1 MSIAA
6 NLEVINARIHKAAEA
21 IGRKPETIKLVTVT
35 KTVSVEKIE
44 EALACGVKAIGE
56 NRVQEAKSKYTRL
69 PDNLEWH
76 LIGSLQTN
84 KVKDVIPIFS
94 WIHSVDRKNLA
105 DEISR
110 QCLKAGKTIKVL
122 VQVNISGEASK
133 HGIDNETA
141 EDLILYVSKLPGLD
155 LRGLMTIGPLSDDEN
170 EIRRAFHGLKNLADK
185 MNKQYNLNLQELSMG
200 MTDDF
205 EIAIAEGATIVR
217 IGSGIFGARY

>member
-6 NLEVINARIHKAAEA
+6 NLKEINSRIHKAAEA
-21 IGRKPETIKLVTVT
+21 AGRKPEAVKLITVT
-35 KTVSVEKIE
+35 KTVAVERIE
-44 EALACGVKAIGE
+44 EALTCGVKAVGE
-56 NRVQEAKSKYTRL
+56 NRVQEAKSKYPCL
-69 PDNLEWH
+69 PNDLEWH

-110 QCLKAGKTIKVL
+110 HCLKAGKTIKVL

-133 HGIDNETA
+133 HGIDNEAA
-141 EDLILYVSKLPGLD
+141 EDLILYVSRLPGLD
-155 LRGLMTIGPLSDDEN
+155 LRGLMTIGPLAAEED
-170 EIRRAFHGLKNLADK
+170 EIRQAFRGLKNLADK
-185 MNKQYNLNLQELSMG
+185 MNRQYDLNLQELSMG

-205 EIAIAEGATIVR
+205 EIAIAEGATMVR